1 MTSGLPALGLPVE
14 EGARL
19 LALARVAAVDAAS
32 ARLSGDA
39 DPEALHDFRVEL
51 RRLRSLLR
59 AFRPWLRAGP
69 RRRHLRALR
78 RLAAG
83 TGASRDAEVQLA
95 VLAGE
100 RARIPPDRRAG
111 LDWLVAR
118 LEAAAEAGAGDTARA
133 VRRWRKLSR
142 RLRRRLSTYERRLR
156 PLELESFGG
165 VLAALVEGQL
175 EAFLAALAAVEGAGD
190 VARAHR
196 ARLEAKR
203 LRYLVEPLRDAP
215 GLGARTAVERL
226 QGVQDALGELHD
238 AHVLE
243 AAVEAARRGAAR
255 AGEGRA
261 PALSPVTRVV
271 RARRDRAYGAL
282 LRSGDALEALS
293 GELKRLAR
301 AAASPGSTL
310 WIARPADGIRGRDDQ
325 AP

>member
-1 MTSGLPALGLPVE
+1 MTAALPGLDLPVE

-19 LALARVAAVDAAS
+19 LALARVAAVEAAS
-32 ARLSGDA
+32 ARLSGAADA
-39 DPEALHDFRVEL
+39 EALHDFRVEL

-59 AFRPWLRAGP
+59 AFRPWLRGGP

-78 RLAAG
+78 RLTG
-83 TGASRDAEVQLA
+83 ETGASRDAEVQLA
-95 VLAGE
+95 LLAAE
-100 RARIPPDRRAG
+100 RGRIPPDRRAG

-118 LEAAAEAGAGDTARA
+118 LEAAAEAGAGDTGRA

-165 VLAALVEGQL
+165 VLAGLVEGQL
-175 EAFLAALAAVEGAGD
+175 EAFLAALAAVDGPGD

-196 ARLEAKR
+196 ARIEAKR

-215 GLGARTAVERL
+215 GLGARAAVERL
-226 QGVQDALGELHD
+226 KAVQDVLGELHD
-238 AHVLE
+238 AHVLD
-243 AAVEAARRGAAR
+243 AAIEAARR
-255 AGEGRA
+255 AGKRP
-261 PALSPVTRVV
+261 PALSPVTRAV

-282 LRSGDALEALS
+282 SRAGPGLEALA
-293 GELKRLAR
+293 LDLQRLAR
-301 AAASPGSTL
+301 
-310 WIARPADGIRGRDDQ
+310 GIRGRDDQ